1 MHFISAS
8 FSNISSLFVSV
19 NSTNEYVATASQDGN
34 IRIRRMD
41 QFTDLIESS
50 SDQDTKTSTDIGK
63 SANSEESKSPS
74 SPDDGESKN
83 IIDLDK
89 ESTPLFSIKDGN
101 TMHMTPQDGKHPPT
115 MPLHAI
121 EPVPSVDKEKLKL
134 SQRPVNIVGVRSR
147 SKITSLKYANLKRN
161 WNLLAAVYKN
171 GEVYI
176 VKDPQDS
183 RKASIRQ
190 IFKHANGLLLDF
202 SWSADDQLLAFCTM
216 NNEVIIYDTVYSRVI
231 STLHVH
237 GLAAQPQIRDKSSSN
252 GKGSGKSAS
261 PPQSTDLKQQQLK
274 SSTQN
279 VAVKGIAFDHTCG
292 KYLLTL
298 GDDKMV
304 NILEYRLTPSESTGR
319 SFEYAVSQ
327 KFYNLISSS
336 KLNKATIRKVSWSAD
351 DRVVCVP
358 NTAKSRATILSLVKN
373 NSPEKSPAWQDWMVQ
388 KGRGFKC
395 TMTSFSPCMY
405 ENESKDG
412 DSKFT
417 YVIATASP
425 DSSVSIWR
433 TCDSAPFYV
442 ANDISAKPIQD
453 ICWSKDGRMLFL
465 TTYSG
470 KLILGVFKDNE
481 LGKAVSEENLIIPD
495 IDSSSLK
502 RSAAILESYNSWIG
516 GVRRPTSEKQES
528 LGETV
533 AANSVAENG
542 TEAKKAAGSSSIPML
557 NIEEP
562 VKVQTTKSQEAN
574 HTATNTD
581 GKNTAGK
588 STAGKSVDEK
598 SADGKNNTTGKGP
611 RPSTSRSHS
620 SHKVVSSG
628 LVGPFEPPSK
638 AVPKDLSRKI
648 SAVSQAAAS
657 NSNQAEEGPA
667 RKKREVEPTD
677 FVGSLII
684 DPTTSFSNVRIAIPR
699 VRWHIDYSL
708 AEDKTIHFEV
718 RNGNGHESYPTRIAL
733 VKRSL
738 VGLAQEAGSKAYSA
752 SSGANT
758 AIPTS
763 KELFVDFVPRKVHI
777 VTGSLEFWALATT
790 DGQIITYTRF
800 GRRLLPTIVLGTPL
814 SFLEMKDEY
823 LLAVTS
829 SAEMYAWDL
838 RKQQALFK
846 PTTLSSLLKPLFRN
860 SSSVENGGKSTGHGA
875 RDSKTGGS
883 HNDETNGRVSGTN
896 GSAGVSFDKNG
907 FVFVNGEMLTRS
919 ENLTLC
925 SITASGVPI
934 VTLSNGNGYLY
945 NKNMGVWSIVSDS
958 WWAFGSQYWDS
969 TKSLTDTTK
978 SKTDGSS
985 LLGYLEM
992 HTNDEIARRGR
1003 SKFFSKISKVM
1014 LMREGFENMETVI
1027 SLNHLE
1033 NKINFY
1039 LFLQDFDNFRLYLII
1054 YVKRLGE
1061 LNLVDRL
1068 TEVLQEL
1075 FLDMDGKICGVERKS
1090 LLEEIIVSCAK
1101 QREVQR
1107 ILVQYGESVGLLES
1121 SLV

>member
-19 NSTNEYVATASQDGN
+19 NSANEYVATASQDGN

-41 QFTDLIESS
+41 QFTDLAESS
-50 SDQDTKTSTDIGK
+50 SHPEGTNTDNKGDSLVLDGSGSSSNAGNKENESITDLTKEQAT
-63 SANSEESKSPS
+63 
-74 SPDDGESKN
+74 
-83 IIDLDK
+83 
-89 ESTPLFSIKDGN
+89 LFSVKDGN
-101 TMHMTPQDGKHPPT
+101 TMEMTPQDGKHPPT

-121 EPVPSVDKEKLKL
+121 EPVPFVDKEKLKL
-134 SQRPVNIVGVRSR
+134 SQRPVNIVGIRSR

-202 SWSADDQLLAFCTM
+202 TWSADDQLLAFCTM
-216 NNEVIIYDTVYSRVI
+216 NNEVIIYDTVYSRI
-231 STLHVH
+231 IKTLHVH
-237 GLAAQPQIRDKSSSN
+237 GVPVHPKSGDTKLGNGKEATKSVSPSPSLDAKQPQTKLP
-252 GKGSGKSAS
+252 A
-261 PPQSTDLKQQQLK
+261 
-274 SSTQN
+274 QN

-304 NILEYRLTPSESTGR
+304 NILEYRLTPDEKNGR

-336 KLNKATIRKVSWSAD
+336 KLNKATIRKVSWSTD
-351 DRVVCVP
+351 DRIVCVP

-373 NSPEKSPAWQDWMVQ
+373 NDPVKSPAWQEWMVQ

-395 TMTSFSPCMY
+395 TMTSFSPCIY
-405 ENESKDG
+405 ENTTKDG

-442 ANDISAKPIQD
+442 ANDISTKPIQD
-453 ICWSKDGRMLFL
+453 ICWSKDGRILFL

-470 KLILGVFKDNE
+470 KLVLGIFKENE
-481 LGKAVSEENLIIPD
+481 LGSVVSEEELAIPD
-495 IDSSSLK
+495 INSNSVK
-502 RSAAILESYNSWIG
+502 NSAAILDSYNAWIG
-516 GVRRPTSEKQES
+516 GGRKTVPERQERSEAEESSKAVESKSETKQ
-528 LGETV
+528 TN
-533 AANSVAENG
+533 NSN
-542 TEAKKAAGSSSIPML
+542 TNRTIDMKSS
-557 NIEEP
+557 
-562 VKVQTTKSQEAN
+562 VKVE
-574 HTATNTD
+574 
-581 GKNTAGK
+581 
-588 STAGKSVDEK
+588 STAPQIAK
-598 SADGKNNTTGKGP
+598 SAPKPAESALK
-611 RPSTSRSHS
+611 SLHS
-620 SHKVVSSG
+620 SVSRNHSHTHSKALG
-628 LVGPFEPPSK
+628 SASVGPFEAPLR
-638 AVPKDLSRKI
+638 AVPRDLARKI
-648 SAVSQAAAS
+648 SAASQT
-657 NSNQAEEGPA
+657 AENDTGSVDEGPA
-667 RKKREVEPTD
+667 RKKRDVEPTD

-684 DPTTSFSNVRIAIPR
+684 DPATSFSNVRIAIPR
-699 VRWHIDYSL
+699 VRWHINYSL
-708 AEDKTIHFEV
+708 AEDKTVHFEV

-733 VKRSL
+733 VKRSPL
-738 VGLAQEAGSKAYSA
+738 GSTSETGSKAYPA
-752 SSGANT
+752 SSAANSGLP
-758 AIPTS
+758 AS
-763 KELFVDFVPRKVHI
+763 KELFVDFIPRKVHI
-777 VTGSLEFWALATT
+777 VTGSKDFWALSTT

-800 GRRLLPTIVLGTPL
+800 GRRLLPTIVLGAPL

-829 SAEMYAWDL
+829 SAQMYAWDL
-838 RKQQALFK
+838 QKQQALFK
-846 PTTLSSLLKPLFRN
+846 PTSLSTLLKPLFRSIN
-860 SSSVENGGKSTGHGA
+860 STENGGRSAGHGG
-875 RDSKTGGS
+875 RDSKASGGA
-883 HNDETNGRVSGTN
+883 HNEDNAGRTAGSNGA
-896 GSAGVSFDKNG
+896 AGVSFDKNG

-945 NKNMGVWSIVSDS
+945 NSNMGVWSIVSDS

-1039 LFLQDFDNFRLYLII
+1039 LFLRDFKNFRLYLII

-1075 FLDMDGKICGVERKS
+1075 FLDMDGTICGVEKRS
-1090 LLEEIIVSCAK
+1090 LLKELVVSCAK

-1107 ILVQYGESVGLLES
+1107 ILVQYGESVGLLTN
-1121 SLV
+1121 SLI